1 MLENIILYISMIS
14 YAIFMKL
21 SREYSLRNILS
32 SNNADEACNYR
43 KKFILQRIIIT
54 VSFLIIAITLIC
66 MSDNYGMNTGLL
78 AMLTGWSMKNDKD
91 VRPLWYKRPKDIK
104 KSNYILYLR
113 GFSSDDYTTTYQD
126 LAKKKRFHFKFSE
139 GDFIY
144 FLRQYM
150 PVFAVGMTK
159 ELESPLGA
167 ERIYLN
173 DKTWREE
180 VMELMQEAQLIVISL
195 NDSSSCIWEIQQA
208 YQFKNK
214 VVYIA
219 DEKEKLLNLRKE
231 MHRLNDYTFP
241 ASIRYRNIA
250 YYINNENIIKTI
262 ESSNNA
268 QSYKQTIKEI
278 MYKKFGLKRF
288 LLSHRQLYLII
299 VSYAILIVLIG
310 WILSLFYEI
319 SGSNFIILTVLFMAL
334 FFGCYYTYNRYYRLF
349 HRTNSE

>member
-1 MLENIILYISMIS
+1 MIS

-219 DEKEKLLNLRKE
+219 DDKEKLLNIRKE
-231 MHRLNDYTFP
+231 MHRLGDNTFP
-241 ASIRYRNIA
+241 ASIKYNNIA
-250 YYINNENIIKTI
+250 YYVKNENILKQL
-262 ESSNNA
+262 EFSNNA
-268 QSYKQTIKEI
+268 KSYKQTIKEI

>member
-219 DEKEKLLNLRKE
+219 DDKEKLLNIRKE
-231 MHRLNDYTFP
+231 MHRLGDNTFP
-241 ASIRYRNIA
+241 ASIKYNNIA
-250 YYINNENIIKTI
+250 YYVKNENILKQL
-262 ESSNNA
+262 EFSNNA
-268 QSYKQTIKEI
+268 KSYKQTIKEI

>member
-1 MLENIILYISMIS
+1 MIS

-262 ESSNNA
+262 EYSNNA
-268 QSYKQTIKEI
+268 QSYKQAIKEI
-278 MYKKFGLKRF
+278 MYKKFRLKR
-288 LLSHRQLYLII
+288 LVYSQRQLNCTMGIYLT
-299 VSYAILIVLIG
+299 LGMLIG
-310 WILSLFYEI
+310 GLLALKYEI
-319 SGSNFIILTVLFMAL
+319 SFTHYLLFVLLLIILFLVIFLIYDKFH
-334 FFGCYYTYNRYYRLF
+334 YVF
-349 HRTNSE
+349 HRKHLKP

>member
-1 MLENIILYISMIS
+1 MIS

-262 ESSNNA
+262 EYSNNA